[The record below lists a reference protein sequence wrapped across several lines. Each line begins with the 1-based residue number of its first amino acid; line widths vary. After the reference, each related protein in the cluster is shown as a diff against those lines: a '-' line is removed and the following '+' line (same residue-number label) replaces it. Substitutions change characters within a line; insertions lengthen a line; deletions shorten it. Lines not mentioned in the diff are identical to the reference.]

1 MARRPLIAGN
11 WKMNLTHLEAIGLVQ
26 KLAFSLTDDEL
37 TAVEVVVLPSFVSL
51 RSVQTL
57 ADGDQLLIGYGAQD
71 LSPYPAGAR
80 TGDISA
86 AMLAALGC
94 RYVVIGHS
102 ERRELHGE
110 DDATVNAKVRAAL
123 DVGIAPLVCVG
134 EQLQVR
140 ESGQQVEHCLGQL
153 EGALAGVD
161 AGRLG
166 ALVLAYEPVWAIGTG
181 QVATPEDAQEVCS
194 ALRARAGDLLTPELG
209 AGLRI
214 LYGGSVKAANTQG
227 ILAQPDVDGALVGGA
242 SLVADEFAAICRNAG
257 TPPG

>member
-134 EQLQVR
+134 EQLPVR
-140 ESGQQVEHCLGQL
+140 ESGQIPARPIGRLDKQVVGRTIARGRSRWSSRAIHGH
-153 EGALAGVD
+153 ALATNH
-161 AGRLG
+161 
-166 ALVLAYEPVWAIGTG
+166 WIGLSERTIRR
-181 QVATPEDAQEVCS
+181 S
-194 ALRARAGDLLTPELG
+194 
-209 AGLRI
+209 
-214 LYGGSVKAANTQG
+214 
-227 ILAQPDVDGALVGGA
+227 
-242 SLVADEFAAICRNAG
+242 NAC
-257 TPPG
+257 